1 MNLGKNGFM
10 DATNKSWPSIKRAL
24 ASTGKYKNLLS
35 VNSPSNG
42 APEKKDQGDSDKTSK
57 LMTTTTEKVVAV
69 GTGENQA
76 NVKAEEFS
84 FKWNED
90 PNFTDNYHEQMEKD
104 VEKIVQNGQMPADS
118 GISKRKD
125 QNIFNIISRRYF
137 VTGWQK
143 LGLGSK

>member
-1 MNLGKNGFM
+1 
-10 DATNKSWPSIKRAL
+10 
-24 ASTGKYKNLLS
+24 
-35 VNSPSNG
+35 
-42 APEKKDQGDSDKTSK
+42 
-57 LMTTTTEKVVAV
+57 MTTTTEKVVAV